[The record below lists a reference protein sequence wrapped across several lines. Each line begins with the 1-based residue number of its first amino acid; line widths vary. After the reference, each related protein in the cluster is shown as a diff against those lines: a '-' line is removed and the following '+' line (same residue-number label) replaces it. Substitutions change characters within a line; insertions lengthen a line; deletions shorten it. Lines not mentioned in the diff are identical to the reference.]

1 MELILSMIRK
11 VFIFSAVIALS
22 GCFAGKHKV
31 QVLPDAELNKPYFVE
46 FNVANQATYP
56 DHFIVEMD
64 PPNSGLTVKPID
76 KWYDTVHISGTPKMK
91 QDIMIEIS
99 YLIRGPVGFFE
110 DPEQKKF
117 YQIKVKE

>member
-22 GCFAGKHKV
+22 GCFAGKYKV
-31 QVLPDAELNKPYFVE
+31 QALPDAELNKPYFIE
-46 FNVANQATYP
+46 LRTKYAAYPNHFN
-56 DHFIVEMD
+56 VEMD

-76 KWYDTVHISGTPKMK
+76 KWYDTVHISGTPQTK
-91 QDIMIEIS
+91 QDITIEIS
-99 YLIRGPVGFFE
+99 YYVRGEVGWFE
-110 DPEQKKF
+110 SKAQKKF

>member
-11 VFIFSAVIALS
+11 VFIFSTVIALS

-31 QVLPDAELNKPYFVE
+31 QALPDAELNKPYFIE

-56 DHFIVEMD
+56 DKFRVKMD

-76 KWYDTVHISGTPKMK
+76 KWYDTVHISGTPITK
-91 QDIMIEIS
+91 QDITIEIS
-99 YLIRGPVGFFE
+99 YYVRGEVGWFE
-110 DPEQKKF
+110 SKAQKKF

>member
-1 MELILSMIRK
+1 MIRK
-11 VFIFSAVIALS
+11 VFIFSVVIALS

-31 QVLPDAELNKPYFVE
+31 QVLPDAELNKPYFTE
-46 FNVANQATYP
+46 LNVTKYAAYP
-56 DHFIVEMD
+56 DNFRVKMD
-64 PPNSGLTVKPID
+64 PLNSGLTVKPTD

-110 DPEQKKF
+110 DKEQKKF

>member
-1 MELILSMIRK
+1 MMKK
-11 VFIFSAVIALS
+11 VFIFSAAIALS

-46 FNVANQATYP
+46 LRTKYAAYPNHFN
-56 DHFIVEMD
+56 VEMD

-76 KWYDTVHISGTPKMK
+76 KWYDTIHISGTPKKK
-91 QDIMIEIS
+91 QDIKIEIS

>member
-11 VFIFSAVIALS
+11 VFIFSTVIALS

-31 QVLPDAELNKPYFVE
+31 QVLPDAELNKPYFIE
-46 FNVANQATYP
+46 LRTKYAAYP
-56 DHFIVEMD
+56 DNFRVKMD
-64 PPNSGLTVKPID
+64 PLNSGLTVKPTD
-76 KWYDTVHISGTPKMK
+76 EWYDTVHISGTPKMK